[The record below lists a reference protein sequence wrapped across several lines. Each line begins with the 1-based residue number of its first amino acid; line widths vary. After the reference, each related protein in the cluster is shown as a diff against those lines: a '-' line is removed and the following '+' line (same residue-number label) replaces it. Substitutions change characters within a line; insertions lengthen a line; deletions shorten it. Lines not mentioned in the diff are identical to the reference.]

1 MSILCNNT
9 NKSLCAQNGISNLQ
23 ALFNNSVVANLAVSS
38 AVFGVESSNY
48 SASVPSTASSNCSS
62 PCITCTV
69 PAGNICLSCP
79 IGYLVKDGTCLNEL
93 CPIMYCAMCLSDS
106 LCGQCMPTFSLI
118 NNECICQIDFAV
130 DVFNTPNSVCV
141 CTLPNGNCTYCSILN
156 CLQCL
161 NSTFCALCASN
172 YNLTAVGTC
181 YSCSILNC
189 TACSADGTSCIDCFP
204 GYLPQTNTGFCVIC
218 NISGCTEC

>member
-1 MSILCNNT
+1 MALALMNFVPSCIAPCAFQIRYAASACLLFL
-9 NKSLCAQNGISNLQ
+9 SLIM
-23 ALFNNSVVANLAVSS
+23 
-38 AVFGVESSNY
+38 
-48 SASVPSTASSNCSS
+48 SASAKLTLPLMSST
-62 PCITCTV
+62 
-69 PAGNICLSCP
+69 L
-79 IGYLVKDGTCLNEL
+79 
-93 CPIMYCAMCLSDS
+93 
-106 LCGQCMPTFSLI
+106 LI
-118 NNECICQIDFAV
+118 LF
-130 DVFNTPNSVCV
+130 VFV
-141 CTLPNGNCTYCSILN
+141 LPNGNCTYCSILN